1 MTFHV
6 NKNIYELSF
15 SICSVNPTALPSASA
30 GFEKC
35 PAVTLKEAAAGMAGM
50 VHSLQQG
57 SNIEL
62 LKAMRDGFG
71 GVKVSRAE
79 QSTLT
84 EVKSALHLA

>member
-1 MTFHV
+1 
-6 NKNIYELSF
+6 
-15 SICSVNPTALPSASA
+15 
-30 GFEKC
+30 
-35 PAVTLKEAAAGMAGM
+35 MAGM